1 MSITRM
7 VQIRDA
13 VDRLC
18 AEIDSGRIQVDEQMM
33 VAIAEVVGRDGGFL
47 AHDLICKLASRS
59 RNGREVLKA
68 QAQ

>member
-1 MSITRM
+1 M

-33 VAIAEVVGRDGGFL
+33 LAIAEVVSKDGGFL
-47 AHDLICKLASRS
+47 THDLLCKLASRS
-59 RNGREVLKA
+59 RIGREALRD
-68 QAQ
+68 QAH